1 VLSLELRLEIKK
13 MTEEKDISTNKAKEA
28 NTLKGG
34 GFAHFVKF
42 FDVMGENS
50 LRQILV
56 SAPFLLFLLLLAFLH
71 IANNHYADQ
80 IVRNVTKA
88 EKDLKAYRWEYL
100 TVSSKLT
107 KATRQSE
114 LAKRMKEN
122 GVEELRQVPKVLT
135 IENKSK

>member
-1 VLSLELRLEIKK
+1 MAED
-13 MTEEKDISTNKAKEA
+13 KDIVTNETREVNAPKA
-28 NTLKGG
+28 G

-56 SAPFLLFLLLLAFLH
+56 SAPFLLFILLLAFLH

-80 IVRNVTKA
+80 IVRNITKA
-88 EKDLKAYRWEYL
+88 EKDLKAFRWEYL

-114 LAKRMKEN
+114 LAKRMKEK
-122 GVEELRQVPKVLT
+122 GVEELRQVPNVLT
-135 IENKSK
+135 IEKENK

>member
-1 VLSLELRLEIKK
+1 
-13 MTEEKDISTNKAKEA
+13 MTEEKDILTKEAKEA
-28 NTLKGG
+28 NTPKGG

-80 IVRNVTKA
+80 IVRNISKA